1 MKSSVSQIKNTVE
14 CLFSKLDQIGDRIS
28 GLKDK
33 VDVLGHA
40 DED

>member
-1 MKSSVSQIKNTVE
+1 
-14 CLFSKLDQIGDRIS
+14 LDQIGDRIS

-40 DED
+40 DEDWVKN